1 MKASRVANNLE
12 DQMSVLFVITR
23 NSSWRRSALR
33 DCHSPTGEFH
43 CGAVTI
49 WAVGSLYS
57 VQYSTG
63 PAHCTLYCRKQTHQE
78 LLCPDDSTVSVFTLT
93 RGPSRCSKQA
103 RCLQSA
109 LQLYCWL
116 LCLRLGPAPHTSH
129 KSHSPRRAP
138 RPCFS
143 APRPRR
149 EIQIDQQQERR
160 SVGMEHMEQLEQGGD
175 NPSYDPLT
183 VIRAKENM

>member
-1 MKASRVANNLE
+1 MGGG
-12 DQMSVLFVITR
+12 Q
-23 NSSWRRSALR
+23 
-33 DCHSPTGEFH
+33 
-43 CGAVTI
+43 
-49 WAVGSLYS
+49 S
-57 VQYSTG
+57 VQCTVQYRPG
-63 PAHCTLYCRKQTHQE
+63 TLYTVLQE
-78 LLCPDDSTVSVFTLT
+78 TNTSGALLCPDDSTVSVFTLT
-93 RGPSRCSKQA
+93 RVSSRCSKQA
-103 RCLQSA
+103 QCLQSV

-116 LCLRLGPAPHTSH
+116 LCLRLGPALHTSH

-160 SVGMEHMEQLEQGGD
+160 SVGMEHMEQGGD

-183 VIRAKENM
+183 VIRAKENI